1 MSGSTSAA
9 GQSIALSG
17 IYLLKGVTFLAF
29 QDVLLGHTAP
39 GESAM
44 ESEARTALS
53 RVP

>member
-17 IYLLKGVTFLAF
+17 IYLLKGATFLAF
-29 QDVLLGHTAP
+29 QDVLLGHAAP
-39 GESAM
+39 STGALAG
-44 ESEARTALS
+44 EARTALA